1 MEAFNKEFRKQL
13 FKPKDAQELQDPEK
27 VLEILIKYMNS
38 IVNKVNNTKQSIIGM
53 KRKDTISTT
62 DFTWSNITYILDQI
76 AEETGNHVF
85 YYLQDGP
92 ELLYVKNRWTFQRI
106 LKYLLSG

>member
-1 MEAFNKEFRKQL
+1 MEVFNKEFRKQL

-62 DFTWSNITYILDQI
+62 DFT
-76 AEETGNHVF
+76 
-85 YYLQDGP
+85 
-92 ELLYVKNRWTFQRI
+92 
-106 LKYLLSG
+106 